1 MISTEQDN
9 TRPDASPVA
18 PMQSEATLSAFLDG
32 ESDLTDVDLC
42 SIQIRQSWTTY
53 HLIGDAMREPSAL
66 APVSAAFS
74 VRMSAALAR
83 ESVHGKTVQATVA
96 ARPPVARWRKALQ
109 AWPGLAVATAVASV
123 VWVAQPL
130 FGLEQGAQQTMA
142 VVDTAPA
149 SRGAAA
155 LDDARPEADYVS
167 AHRQLAGPIAVRQ
180 VAFTSGAD

>member
-1 MISTEQDN
+1 MW
-9 TRPDASPVA
+9 PDESQVA
-18 PMQSEATLSAFLDG
+18 QMQSEKTLSAFMDG

-42 SIQIRQSWTTY
+42 STQIRQSWTTY
-53 HLIGDAMREPSAL
+53 YLIGDAMREPSAL
-66 APVSAAFS
+66 APVSSAFS
-74 VRMSAALAR
+74 ARMSAALAR
-83 ESVHGKTVQATVA
+83 ELVHGQTERAPVA
-96 ARPPVARWRKALQ
+96 ARPPVARWRRALQ

-142 VVDTAPA
+142 VVDTAPV

-155 LDDARPEADYVS
+155 LDGERPEADYVS

-180 VAFTSGAD
+180 VTFTSGAD

>member
-1 MISTEQDN
+1 MIPTEQDN
-9 TRPDASPVA
+9 TRPDDSLVA
-18 PMQSEATLSAFLDG
+18 QMHSEKTLSAFMDG

-42 SIQIRQSWTTY
+42 AIQIRQSWTTY

-66 APVSAAFS
+66 APVSSAFS

-83 ESVHGKTVQATVA
+83 ESVHGQTARATVA
-96 ARPPVARWRKALQ
+96 ARPPVARWRQALQ

-149 SRGAAA
+149 KRGTAA

-180 VAFTSGAD
+180 VAFTAGAD